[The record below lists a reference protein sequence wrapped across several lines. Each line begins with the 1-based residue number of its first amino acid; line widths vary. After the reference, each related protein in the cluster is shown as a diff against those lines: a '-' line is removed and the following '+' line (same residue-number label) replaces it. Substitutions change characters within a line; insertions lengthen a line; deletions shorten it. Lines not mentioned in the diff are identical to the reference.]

1 VARVTFQKLL
11 SEKSQETFGDEPYL
25 VYNGE
30 KITRNI
36 NVVRDVIG
44 SGRVVLFESD
54 LARDD
59 VMAAFTIFESQAG
72 QGQQTQRMNGNG
84 ARYTLSYVVE

>member
-1 VARVTFQKLL
+1 
-11 SEKSQETFGDEPYL
+11 
-25 VYNGE
+25 
-30 KITRNI
+30 
-36 NVVRDVIG
+36 VVRDVIG